1 MTDLAAI
8 DDAIAR
14 NNPDEL
20 LHLPIALSMDP
31 PEDDHPGLAERICR
45 DLARHPHPN
54 VRGNAILGFG
64 HLARTS
70 GIIWKPKDVRALVE
84 AGLAD
89 ADPYVR
95 GQAEAAADDL
105 RHFLKWKLT
114 RPRKPASG

>member
-8 DDAIAR
+8 EAILAR
-14 NNPDEL
+14 DNPDEL
-20 LHLPIALSMDP
+20 LHLSIALSMDP
-31 PEDDHPGLAERICR
+31 PEDDHPGQAERICR
-45 DLARHPHPN
+45 DLARHAHPN

-64 HLARTS
+64 HLARTA

-89 ADPYVR
+89 PDSYVR

-105 RHFLKWKLT
+105 RHFLKWKLK
-114 RPRKPASG
+114 KPKA